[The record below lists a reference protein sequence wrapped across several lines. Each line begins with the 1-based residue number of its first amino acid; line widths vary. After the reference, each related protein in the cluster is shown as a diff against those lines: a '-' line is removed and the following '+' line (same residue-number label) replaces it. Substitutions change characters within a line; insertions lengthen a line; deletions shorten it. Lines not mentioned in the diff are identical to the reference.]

1 LRAAPYRMIVYGGF
15 IQFVRFLQIFIAASV
30 LLAPA
35 LAADQVV
42 LKNGDILTGTI
53 LKKDGATLTFK
64 SEFLGEVHMPWSAV
78 RSLKSDQTMTV
89 TLPEGETAVGT
100 VQTSGEELQVITP
113 SAPKSAPMAGVV
125 TLRNPA
131 EQQTWEHLE
140 HPRLYE
146 SWAGFFDIGLA
157 LARGNART
165 DTLTTNANATRV
177 THHDKLVV
185 TFNQIYGSARADGV
199 TATIASAVRGGWSYN
214 RNLSPRLF
222 VSTLNDYEHDGF
234 QNLDLRFVAGLG
246 FGVNAVRR
254 ERLSLSFNGG
264 GDYSR
269 ENFIDHLHRN
279 SAEANFG
286 DDLAYKFAKASSV
299 TQSFRI
305 FPNVTETGDY
315 RANFDLGGLTS
326 INRWLAWHVTASD
339 RYLSNPVLGRQRND
353 LILSTGFRISF
364 AN

>member
-1 LRAAPYRMIVYGGF
+1 MIVYGGF
-15 IQFVRFLQIFIAASV
+15 IQFVNYLRALAVISV

-35 LAADQVV
+35 YAADQVV

-53 LKKDGATLTFK
+53 LKKDGATLTLK

-78 RSLKSDQTMTV
+78 RSLKSDQKMTV
-89 TLPEGETAVGT
+89 TLPEGETAVGA
-100 VQTSGEELQVITP
+100 VQTTGEELQVVTP
-113 SAPKSAPMAGVV
+113 GAPKSAPLSGVV

-131 EQQTWEHLE
+131 EQQSWEHLE

-165 DTLTTNANATRV
+165 DTFTTTVNAARV
-177 THHDKLVV
+177 THHDKLLM
-185 TFNQIYGSARADGV
+185 TFNQIYGTARADGV
-199 TATIASAVRGGWSYN
+199 TATIASAVRGGWSYS
-214 RNLSPRLF
+214 RNLSPRMF
-222 VSTLNDYEHDGF
+222 VSTLNEYEHDGF
-234 QNLDLRFVAGLG
+234 QNLDLRFVAGAG
-246 FGVNAVRR
+246 FGVNAIQH
-254 ERLSLSFNGG
+254 ERLSLSFTGG

-279 SAEANFG
+279 SAEVNFG
-286 DDLAYKFAKASSV
+286 DDLIYKFLGASSV
-299 TQSFRI
+299 TQAFRI

-315 RANFDLGGLTS
+315 RANFDLGGVTA
-326 INRWLAWHVTASD
+326 IKRWLAWHVTASD
-339 RYLSNPVLGRQRND
+339 RYLSNPVFGRQRND
-353 LILSTGFRISF
+353 LILSTGFRVSF

>member
-1 LRAAPYRMIVYGGF
+1 MIVYGGS
-15 IQFVRFLQIFIAASV
+15 IQFVSCFRIFTAVS
-30 LLAPA
+30 LLVAPVF
-35 LAADQVV
+35 AADQVV
-42 LKNGDILTGTI
+42 LKNGDILTGTV
-53 LKKDGATLTFK
+53 LKKDGATLTLK

-78 RSLKSDQTMTV
+78 KSLKSDQTLTV

-100 VQTSGEELQVITP
+100 VQTSGEQLQVITP
-113 SAPKSAPMAGVV
+113 GPPRSAPMEAVL

-131 EQQTWEHLE
+131 EQRTWEHLE

-165 DTLTTNANATRV
+165 DTLTTNVNATRV
-177 THHDKLVV
+177 THHDKLVM

-246 FGVNAVRR
+246 FGVNVVKR
-254 ERLSLSFNGG
+254 ERMNLSFTGG

-269 ENFIDHLHRN
+269 ENFIDHVHRN
-279 SAEANFG
+279 SAEVNFG
-286 DDLAYKFAKASSV
+286 DDVMYKFAKASSV

-305 FPNVTETGDY
+305 FPNVTDTGDY
-315 RANFDLGGLTS
+315 RANFDLGGVTA
-326 INRWLAWHVTASD
+326 INKWLAWHVTASD

-353 LILSTGFRISF
+353 LVLSTGFRVSF